1 MVYRAKRISNG
12 EIGELLRMSTLYN
25 HAVVVALKRISVDM
39 IDDKAREKC
48 LKEVRFLQSL
58 DHPNV
63 IKYYDSFINENDL
76 VIVFE
81 WAAAGDLKR
90 QLRKTIEKQSTFD
103 ERIIWKYF
111 SQIADAISHM
121 HDRRIMHRDLKPAN
135 IFLTLDGTVKVGD
148 LGLSR
153 ELSEHTLQ
161 AHSKVG
167 TPLYMSPE
175 VIRGDGYDFKSDIWS
190 LGCLLY
196 ELAMLKSPFRQE
208 GLNFYSLFQKIS
220 KGDYAKL
227 PNTYSSELQELCYAM
242 LMTDPAQ
249 RPEISDICLRAANM
263 RRLTTERYLKQKRER
278 EQKEDANST
287 SGSVHSGSTKPPLT
301 KAERRAARGSE
312 FSEASEKDS
321 DDGKR
326 KYRTASPSPRDE
338 TDMDETPRM
347 QNRKSLQPRQQPIKQ
362 YFPSTSSPT
371 NVENTHRNLLNGTSD
386 ASPSPNRTE
395 LNAAPPPATYAS
407 RTPIKAAP
415 DTLTAATPEPKA
427 KSSLL
432 QSSPPAFS
440 QMEVFHSKWVVLQ
453 HISPL
458 KQSRTLDILPWQF
471 AVDRSLLGK
480 TPTMQHSQYRL
491 FVECAIQLLCRCRGE
506 GISTS
511 SVDVERDPP
520 MTIAKVI
527 LKQAQVRHVFWCVSK
542 LYVIGCGCQ

>member
-1 MVYRAKRISNG
+1 M
-12 EIGELLRMSTLYN
+12 
-25 HAVVVALKRISVDM
+25 VVALKRISVDM

-90 QLRKTIEKQSTFD
+90 QLRKTIEKQSIFD

-220 KGDYAKL
+220 NGDYAKL

-301 KAERRAARGSE
+301 KSERRAARGSE

-321 DDGKR
+321 DDGRR
-326 KYRTASPSPRDE
+326 KYRAASPSAGEE
-338 TDMDETPRM
+338 TDADETPRM
-347 QNRKSLQPRQQPIKQ
+347 QNRKSLQPKQQPIKQ
-362 YFPSTSSPT
+362 YFPSTSSPS
-371 NVENTHRNLLNGTSD
+371 NAENTHRNLLNGTAKASSPHRHHED
-386 ASPSPNRTE
+386 ASPHHTKYNT
-395 LNAAPPPATYAS
+395 APLPDAFAS
-407 RTPIKAAP
+407 TTPVKASP

-432 QSSPPAFS
+432 QS
-440 QMEVFHSKWVVLQ
+440 
-453 HISPL
+453 
-458 KQSRTLDILPWQF
+458 
-471 AVDRSLLGK
+471 
-480 TPTMQHSQYRL
+480 
-491 FVECAIQLLCRCRGE
+491 
-506 GISTS
+506 
-511 SVDVERDPP
+511 
-520 MTIAKVI
+520 
-527 LKQAQVRHVFWCVSK
+527 
-542 LYVIGCGCQ
+542 

>member
-1 MVYRAKRISNG
+1 
-12 EIGELLRMSTLYN
+12 
-25 HAVVVALKRISVDM
+25 M

-63 IKYYDSFINENDL
+63 IKYFDSFINENDL

-90 QLRKTIEKQSTFD
+90 QLRKTLEKQSTFD

-196 ELAMLKSPFRQE
+196 ELALLKSPFRQE

-227 PNTYSSELQELCYAM
+227 PNTYSTELQELCYEM
-242 LMTDPAQ
+242 LKTDPAE
-249 RPEISDICLRAANM
+249 RPDISDICIRAANM
-263 RRLTTERYLKQKRER
+263 RRITTERYIKQKREK
-278 EQKEDANST
+278 EQNDANST
-287 SGSVHSGSTKPPLT
+287 SGSVNSSSTRPPPVVGAS

-312 FSEASEKDS
+312 YSEASEKDS
-321 DDGKR
+321 DEDSR
-326 KYRTASPSPRDE
+326 RRTRDASPSLPPGDD
-338 TDMDETPRM
+338 TDADETPRTT
-347 QNRKSLQPRQQPIKQ
+347 NRKSINQPLAPKTQ
-362 YFPSTSSPT
+362 FPSTSSPSHT
-371 NVENTHRNLLNGTSD
+371 DYAQRNLLVGTPPPKQNNRKDTSG
-386 ASPSPNRTE
+386 PSPHYRIKPTST
-395 LNAAPPPATYAS
+395 PPPDTTNFTM
-407 RTPIKAAP
+407 TPVKSSPAP
-415 DTLTAATPEPKA
+415 EALTTATPEAKA

-432 QSSPPAFS
+432 QASPASFSS
-440 QMEVFHSKWVVLQ
+440 MEIFHSKWTVLL
-453 HISPL
+453 HNSAL
-458 KQSRTLDILPWQF
+458 KQARQLDILPWQF

-491 FVECAIQLLCRCRGE
+491 FVECCTQLLCRCRGE
-506 GISTS
+506 TSMTS

-527 LKQAQVRHVFWCVSK
+527 LKQAQVSRT
-542 LYVIGCGCQ
+542 